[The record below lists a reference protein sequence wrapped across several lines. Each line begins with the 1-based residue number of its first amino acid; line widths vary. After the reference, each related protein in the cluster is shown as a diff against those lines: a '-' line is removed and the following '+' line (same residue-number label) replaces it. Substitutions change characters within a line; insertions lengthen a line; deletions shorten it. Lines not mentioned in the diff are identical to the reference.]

1 MLVRYPFQYAVV
13 TIVYHILQYYKIIL
27 FARREG
33 YDPESGGS
41 ATGKKKFIARSKDYF
56 PERNN

>member
-1 MLVRYPFQYAVV
+1 MLVRYPFQYAVL

-41 ATGKKKFIARSKDYF
+41 ATGKKEIHRKKQRLF
-56 PERNN
+56 P